1 MSRQTLAQRFA
12 KAEINLAEAQRQYD
26 RVRSEHFLDRRR
38 RAARGEELEQ
48 LICSDS
54 NAWNQQLNIERLAR
68 NTPRL
73 TVPRD

>member
-12 KAEINLAEAQRQYD
+12 KAESNLAEAQRQYD

-38 RAARGEELEQ
+38 RAARGEQLEQ

-54 NAWNQQLNIERLAR
+54 NA
-68 NTPRL
+68 
-73 TVPRD
+73 